1 VRGAQARLQSEL
13 AQGVRRTPVISEERG
28 WLRWEAFAAA
38 GTKAA
43 VFPFFVP
50 ILPKRNTVKSLPIQN
65 SSTLTE
71 KNLLNLPRQTR
82 YFEFKR

>member
-28 WLRWEAFAAA
+28 WLRWEVFAAA
-38 GTKAA
+38 GAKAA
-43 VFPFFVP
+43 VFRFFVP
-50 ILPKRNTVKSLPIQN
+50 ILPKRNKVKSLPSRN